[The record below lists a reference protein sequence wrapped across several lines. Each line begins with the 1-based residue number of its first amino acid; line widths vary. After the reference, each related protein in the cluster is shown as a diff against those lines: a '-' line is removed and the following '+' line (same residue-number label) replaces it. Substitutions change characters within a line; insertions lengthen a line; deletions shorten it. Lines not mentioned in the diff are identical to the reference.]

1 MLIRISVCSVF
12 SVTRIGSA
20 LGKWRIRKRKKNFVK
35 ITHFLVVFEIKMQSI
50 FISCC
55 LLGWNIPLNFSRVMC
70 FNISLLFIFFPSFIF
85 LLIVPGQGHQVH
97 TAFTVV
103 ELLNFFSQK
112 DAVNVLYSE
121 FCEY

>member
-1 MLIRISVCSVF
+1 
-12 SVTRIGSA
+12 
-20 LGKWRIRKRKKNFVK
+20 
-35 ITHFLVVFEIKMQSI
+35 MQSI

-97 TAFTVV
+97 AAFTVV

-112 DAVNVLYSE
+112 DDVNVLYSE